1 MNQILEEILRNYVNS
16 GQTRQSNKIVL
27 TIELLMIRITYQMI

>member
-16 GQTRQSNKIVL
+16 GQTRQLNKIVL